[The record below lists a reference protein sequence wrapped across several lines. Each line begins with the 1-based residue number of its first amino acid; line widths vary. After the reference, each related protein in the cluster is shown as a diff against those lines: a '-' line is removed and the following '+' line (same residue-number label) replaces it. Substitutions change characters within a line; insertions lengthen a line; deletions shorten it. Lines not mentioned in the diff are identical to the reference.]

1 MNYHREGAG
10 PALVLVH
17 GIGHHWQAWRRV
29 IELLAGEFD
38 VIACDSP
45 GFGRSPPLEA
55 GVEPTVAAYAQTFR
69 GFFAEL
75 GLSRPH
81 VAGNSMGGG
90 IALELARDRAVRSAS
105 AFSPVGFWTSW
116 ERRYGRLS
124 FLPVAT
130 LRPALRPAVTALART
145 RAGRAAMFWQLFA
158 WPARMPAEEAVS
170 MLEDA
175 WAAPAFMR
183 TLAAFEHY
191 SFAAPEQLRGVPV
204 TVAWGQHDRLLLYG
218 RQAPRARAMMPWAR
232 HLTLGAGHVPF
243 FDDPAAVA
251 EVIRSCAGAAA
262 PAREPGGARAGQ
274 PAGAGAQAMR
284 AGSGDGSGPPSSVN
298 AGGE

>member
-29 IELLAGEFD
+29 IELLAGESHA
-38 VIACDSP
+38 ITSNSP

-55 GVEPTVAAYAQTFR
+55 GVEPTVAAYARAFR

-81 VAGNSMGGG
+81 VAGNSMGGA

-105 AFSPVGFWTSW
+105 AFSPAGFWSSW
-116 ERRYGRLS
+116 ERRYAQLS

-130 LRPALRPAVTALART
+130 LRPALRPAGCARAQQRPGRVAL
-145 RAGRAAMFWQLFA
+145 FWQLFG

-170 MLEDA
+170 TLEDA
-175 WAAPAFMR
+175 WAAPAFMP
-183 TLAAFEHY
+183 TLTAFEHY
-191 SFAAPEQLRGVPV
+191 SFAAPEQLRGIPV
-204 TVAWGQHDRLLLYG
+204 TVAWGEHDRLLLYA

-262 PAREPGGARAGQ
+262 LAGESGARRAPSA
-274 PAGAGAQAMR
+274 PAV
-284 AGSGDGSGPPSSVN
+284 DGVRD
-298 AGGE
+298 